1 MSSGSADTYDEAL
14 VEGFV
19 RLKAFSDL
27 IDAERPPTGL
37 DAPYYDIPPTVK
49 CIQDAVEYL
58 NLNFANG
65 NILKSLWREHGA
77 QTKNTDALYEAEKRF
92 YFAKRE
98 LERVRNLPKREEA
111 GGRLPD
117 GPKGDKTP

>member
-1 MSSGSADTYDEAL
+1 MEIL
-14 VEGFV
+14 EGT
-19 RLKAFSDL
+19 RDY
-27 IDAERPPTGL
+27 IDAEQAPTGL
-37 DAPYYDIPPTVK
+37 DAPYYDIPPSIK

-65 NILKSLWREHGA
+65 NILKSLWRENGT
-77 QTKNTDALYEAEKRF
+77 QTKATDALYEAEKRF

-111 GGRLPD
+111 RGCLSNGEKR
-117 GPKGDKTP
+117 